1 VNRKEFGQLIASLRQ
16 DLGLTQAQLAEQID
30 LENATLSNI
39 ERGAKRH
46 IEPETLFRLANALQL
61 TSLERREFF
70 LGACGLEQE
79 KIVRQP
85 GPGSKTKVFDADKV
99 LAELFDQMGKIYLP
113 ANLGDC
119 YGDLI
124 AVNKAL
130 LGVLQID
137 ADALKSM
144 SEAIGGF
151 NNLHYV
157 YGSLLS
163 QQALGNEFSQSA
175 LDAIRAFR
183 EGSLRY
189 RSKPRYRELMREFRN
204 PQRYPLFER
213 YWRRVSTLDD
223 DKESAGDRMQFQHP
237 RYGTLSLMISSQ
249 VTVTPYGELFLSYF
263 LPMDAHTATSLTSLV
278 AETGQEVIPLLSW
291 PEKKPLVK

>member
-1 VNRKEFGQLIASLRQ
+1 MNRKEFGQLIASLRQ
-16 DLGLTQAQLAEQID
+16 DLGLTQAQLAEMVEM
-30 LENATLSNI
+30 ENATLSNI

-46 IEPETLFRLANALQL
+46 IEPESLYRLASALHL

-85 GPGSKTKVFDADKV
+85 GPNSRTRVFDAKMV
-99 LAELFDQMGKIYLP
+99 LSDLFALMKQVYLP

-124 AVNKAL
+124 AVNRAL
-130 LGVLQID
+130 LDVFQID
-137 ADALKSM
+137 SDALKTM
-144 SEAIGGF
+144 SQVTGGF

-157 YGSLLS
+157 YGTMLS
-163 QQALGNEFSQSA
+163 QKAFGDDFSQSA

-189 RSKPRYRELMREFRN
+189 RSKPRYQALMNEFRD
-204 PQRYPLFER
+204 QSRYPLFER
-213 YWRRVSTLDD
+213 YWRRVSTLDE
-223 DKESAGDRMQFQHP
+223 DKETAGDPIQSQHP
-237 RYGTLSLMISSQ
+237 KYGTLSLMISSQ
-249 VTVTPYGELFLSYF
+249 VTITPYGELFLSYF
-263 LPMDAHTATSLTSLV
+263 LPMDAQTAASLV
-278 AETGQEVIPLLSW
+278 RLIAETGQDVIQLLDW
-291 PEKKPLVK
+291 PDKKVLV

>member
-1 VNRKEFGQLIASLRQ
+1 MNRKEFGQLIASLRQ

-85 GPGSKTKVFDADKV
+85 GPGSKTNVFDADKV
-99 LAELFDQMGKIYLP
+99 LAELFDLMGQIYLP

-130 LGVLQID
+130 LGVLHINT
-137 ADALKSM
+137 DALKSM

-157 YGSLLS
+157 YGTLLG
-163 QQALGNEFSQSA
+163 QQALGDEFSQSS
-175 LDAIRAFR
+175 LDAIRSFR

-189 RSKPRYRELMREFRN
+189 RSKPRYRELMQEFRD

-213 YWRRVSTLDD
+213 YWRRVSTLDE
-223 DKESAGDRMQFQHP
+223 DKETAGDRLLSRHP
-237 RYGTLSLMISSQ
+237 KYGTLSLMISSR
-249 VTVTPYGELFLSYF
+249 VTITPYGELFLSYF
-263 LPMDAHTATSLTSLV
+263 LPLDAHTASSLNSLV
-278 AETGQEVIPLLSW
+278 AETGQEVVPLLSW
-291 PEKKPLVK
+291 PDKKPLVK